1 MIQVRKQTNPTP
13 TAAPSRLAVPVQN
26 TPIAMPR
33 ATQYTIRPSAPNMTT
48 SRMMR
53 PAGPQMYPRMRA
65 PTAQQRFSFSDGRV
79 VSGGNNAQGNSA
91 PTPTTSVASTIFT
104 QQNGSISVARAPQP
118 DTPFGKSKTA
128 FEDRIIQGLEICQH
142 TINKM
147 ITLTN
152 SSSFKTS
159 RSFTDLKE
167 LYIHLQY
174 LFTYTS
180 GKFKTLQENIVVGL
194 EEIATQDKSLREK
207 NGDDDDLE
215 VVHVQQKVDIVEVLS
230 DDEEAEKIKNAPPKE
245 EQPSTVV
252 ENSET
257 LIAKD
262 FEEDLPSTIVE
273 AVLEASPATPKK
285 VINQIELLA
294 SLNVEVDDDKL
305 KKRTAVKVERL
316 EDSKSSVIKQFLID
330 IQQRR
335 DAIVADEDQPD
346 DDDMPDFP
354 LVPEVVLE
362 EGSDE
367 LNVPV
372 ENTSEVVSEAVDCET
387 QEKKD
392 NTEAGEDIESPCG
405 DEESSNT
412 NEESPEPN
420 EKEEQENIDNEEHLS
435 QTSDDVMKIDNA
447 PPADLMEVD
456 EVIDSITT
464 NEIIPDSPNESTKNV
479 ESILENG
486 SNHENENENENE
498 EQENMD
504 NTSNFSL
511 EEKSLSDEEQIKK
524 VDDDEKNPIDD
535 EKDLLDTLINSLDEP
550 LASIDMDIPEALG

>member
-1 MIQVRKQTNPTP
+1 
-13 TAAPSRLAVPVQN
+13 
-26 TPIAMPR
+26 MPR
-33 ATQYTIRPSAPNMTT
+33 GTQFTIRPTAPNMTT

-53 PAGPQMYPRMRA
+53 PTGPQMYSRMRT

-79 VSGGNNAQGNSA
+79 VSGGNNAQANLP
-91 PTPTTSVASTIFT
+91 PTATTAVASTIFT

-118 DTPFGKSKTA
+118 DTPFGKSKTV

-152 SSSFKTS
+152 SSSFKSS

-230 DDEEAEKIKNAPPKE
+230 DDEEAEQIKNAPPKVE
-245 EQPSTVV
+245 PLPVATHSSESLNPNDIEQ
-252 ENSET
+252 E
-257 LIAKD
+257 
-262 FEEDLPSTIVE
+262 LPSLIVE
-273 AVLEASPATPKK
+273 AVLETPATPKK
-285 VINQIELLA
+285 IIDQIELLA

-316 EDSKSSVIKQFLID
+316 EDSKSVVIKQFLINL
-330 IQQRR
+330 QQRR
-335 DAIVADEDQPD
+335 DAIVADENEDQIEE
-346 DDDMPDFP
+346 DDMPDFP

-362 EGSDE
+362 EVSDE
-367 LNVPV
+367 LKVATEEKTDNV
-372 ENTSEVVSEAVDCET
+372 ET
-387 QEKKD
+387 PCDDEGIITEKS
-392 NTEAGEDIESPCG
+392 T
-405 DEESSNT
+405 T
-412 NEESPEPN
+412 NEEN
-420 EKEEQENIDNEEHLS
+420 ESNDNEQEADETEENVDSEEHLS

-456 EVIDSITT
+456 EVSDENCITS
-464 NEIIPDSPNESTKNV
+464 NEVIPDSQSESTENLEDSILKNGSNLENKNEGDNYENEST
-479 ESILENG
+479 
-486 SNHENENENENE
+486 
-498 EQENMD
+498 
-504 NTSNFSL
+504 NFSL
-511 EEKSLSDEEQIKK
+511 EEKSLSDEQQIKK
-524 VDDDEKNPIDD
+524 AEDDSQSPIDD

-550 LASIDMDIPEALG
+550 LAPLTSIDMDIPEA

>member
-1 MIQVRKQTNPTP
+1 
-13 TAAPSRLAVPVQN
+13 
-26 TPIAMPR
+26 MPR
-33 ATQYTIRPSAPNMTT
+33 GTQFTIRPSAPNMTT

-53 PAGPQMYPRMRA
+53 PTGPQMYSRMRA
-65 PTAQQRFSFSDGRV
+65 PAAQQRFSFSDGRV
-79 VSGGNNAQGNSA
+79 VSGGNNTQGNSA
-91 PTPTTSVASTIFT
+91 QMPTTAVASTIFT

-180 GKFKTLQENIVVGL
+180 GKFKTLQENLVVGM

-230 DDEEAEKIKNAPPKE
+230 DDEEAEKIKNEPPPKVE
-245 EQPSTVV
+245 PPLSTLQC
-252 ENSET
+252 SES
-257 LIAKD
+257 LNAKD
-262 FEEDLPSTIVE
+262 IEDDLPSLIVE
-273 AVLEASPATPKK
+273 AVLETPTTPCKK

-335 DAIVADEDQPD
+335 DANIAADDDDDENVDQTEE
-346 DDDMPDFP
+346 DDMPDFP
-354 LVPEVVLE
+354 LIPEVLLE
-362 EGSDE
+362 EGNDECEKVPTEDTVEEVEEGETLEKTDKTDTVNNVKITSDDE
-367 LNVPV
+367 GTN
-372 ENTSEVVSEAVDCET
+372 NKVSIT
-387 QEKKD
+387 
-392 NTEAGEDIESPCG
+392 NAGSIES
-405 DEESSNT
+405 
-412 NEESPEPN
+412 N
-420 EKEEQENIDNEEHLS
+420 EKEQEAEETEENLDSEEHLS
-435 QTSDDVMKIDNA
+435 QTSDAMKINYDNA

-456 EVIDSITT
+456 EVMEGNCIQIDSI
-464 NEIIPDSPNESTKNV
+464 PADSPVTILEV
-479 ESILENG
+479 LENG
-486 SNHENENENENE
+486 SNHEDEN
-498 EQENMD
+498 
-504 NTSNFSL
+504 TNFSL
-511 EEKSLSDEEQIKK
+511 EEKKSLSDAEPIKK
-524 VDDDEKNPIDD
+524 VCDGKNPIDD

-550 LASIDMDIPEALG
+550 LSSIDIDIPEALG